1 VTPSLLEVG
10 FNKVIA
16 AGEECPGSE
25 EVTDVASDEE
35 GEGNHDCNQST
46 ARSELLGTGHPQ
58 SIRKFGNVGERHG
71 NRKLKFGRMPKVLWA
86 PGPLLSIYKSSSH
99 LCRILIAM

>member
-1 VTPSLLEVG
+1 MTPSLLEVG

-25 EVTDVASDEE
+25 DLTEVASDKE

-46 ARSELLGTGHPQ
+46 ARLELLGQGHPQ
-58 SIRKFGNVGERHG
+58 SIRNFGNVGERH
-71 NRKLKFGRMPKVLWA
+71 RKLKFG
-86 PGPLLSIYKSSSH
+86 
-99 LCRILIAM
+99 